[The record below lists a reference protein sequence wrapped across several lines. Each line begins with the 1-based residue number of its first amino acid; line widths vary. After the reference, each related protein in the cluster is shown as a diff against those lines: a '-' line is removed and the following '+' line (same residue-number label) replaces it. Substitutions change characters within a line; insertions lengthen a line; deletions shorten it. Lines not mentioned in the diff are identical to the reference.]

1 MLPKALMKFRRG
13 KREEPKRMSKAGSQ
27 AEPGLL
33 PIRRVIRYTY
43 LMSPAIER
51 NLAVYAFNSG
61 VTKQES
67 ITRALEKLLRDAGLD
82 PTRVP
87 TVSVT
92 YTEGK

>member
-1 MLPKALMKFRRG
+1 MAG
-13 KREEPKRMSKAGSQ
+13 QEEERMSKAEQ
-27 AEPGLL
+27 PGRARSSAG
-33 PIRRVIRYTY
+33 RRVIRYTY

-51 NLAVYAFNSG
+51 NLAVYALNFG

-67 ITRALEKLLRDAGLD
+67 ITRALEKFLRDAGLD